1 MTCSMAAQGADMLS
15 GGTGADRFM
24 GLNAGNLT
32 LDSSANIV
40 GTLGAGDLLLPWVA
54 GRRRARPAPRRCPWR
69 HNRVFLPVMQLVDCR
84 TYSPLSHA

>member
-24 GLNAGNLT
+24 GLNGGNLT

-40 GTLGAGDLLLPWVA
+40 GTLGAGGLLLP
-54 GRRRARPAPRRCPWR
+54 
-69 HNRVFLPVMQLVDCR
+69 
-84 TYSPLSHA
+84 